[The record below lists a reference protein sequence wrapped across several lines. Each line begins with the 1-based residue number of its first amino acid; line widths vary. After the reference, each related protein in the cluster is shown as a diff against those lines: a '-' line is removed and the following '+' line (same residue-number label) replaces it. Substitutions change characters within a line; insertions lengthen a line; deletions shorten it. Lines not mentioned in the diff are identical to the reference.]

1 MKITTVRQLRTVV
14 FVTLL
19 ALALVL
25 PGALTAATAG
35 AGKKRHRPTL
45 LWRTY
50 PLQQRPTASDVTT
63 INQGIV
69 NQPAASRSQKPKSGP
84 DPVIVT
90 ALVLTIL
97 CSGAIFLASY
107 REPLRA
113 GIGSRRR
120 DAARRSP
127 RRRPRRPARNRPQPA
142 AAASGGQAGQ
152 AEDTPDALDP
162 EQLTHD
168 RSLELELTDLV
179 IKMRETAQPDPELER
194 ALDSP
199 PERLSA
205 RPQTDPERL
214 KEKERKFA
222 QESQLLDPQLA
233 QGEVEAEALSRVP
246 EPRTSAEPEGDHA
259 SAKTVRTEH
268 CEIGLGPGFVEKRL
282 YAFRPT
288 DEGSE
293 VFAVSPF
300 FRLRDDEKP
309 TEQGK
314 SALAALV
321 EDLERSGWKVVAE
334 GPGWYDRRLEK

>member
-1 MKITTVRQLRTVV
+1 MKITTGRQLRTVV
-14 FVTLL
+14 LFTLL

-35 AGKKRHRPTL
+35 AGKKRQPPTL

-97 CSGAIFLASY
+97 CFGAIFLGSY
-107 REPLRA
+107 REPVRA
-113 GIGSRRR
+113 GIGSKRR

-127 RRRPRRPARNRPQPA
+127 RRRPRPPARNRPQPA
-142 AAASGGQAGQ
+142 AAASVGQAGQ

-194 ALDSP
+194 ALDSA

-222 QESQLLDPQLA
+222 QESQLLDQQLA
-233 QGEVEAEALSRVP
+233 QGKAEAEAPSPVP
-246 EPRTSAEPEGDHA
+246 VPRTSAEPEGDHA

-268 CEIGLGPGFVEKRL
+268 CEIGLGPGFLEKRL
-282 YAFRPT
+282 YAFRRT
-288 DEGSE
+288 DEGSK

-309 TEQGK
+309 TEQAK
-314 SALAALV
+314 SALATLV
-321 EDLERSGWKVVAE
+321 EDLERSSWKVVTE